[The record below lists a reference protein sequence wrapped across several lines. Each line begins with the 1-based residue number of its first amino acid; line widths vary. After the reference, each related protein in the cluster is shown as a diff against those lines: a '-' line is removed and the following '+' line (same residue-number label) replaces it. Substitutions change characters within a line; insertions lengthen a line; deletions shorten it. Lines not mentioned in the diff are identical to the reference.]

1 LILVLANR
9 LRQQARWAE
18 GMATHPNP
26 PTEASET
33 QPAAESK
40 PQDEEI
46 PRPAPD
52 LRNVAPAAS
61 DEAPAASDEA
71 SAAGDKAS
79 EASEEEKSVGDMTT
93 EVTAGLRELE
103 LDLELTD
110 DLDLGETLDLDEI
123 DLEEAP
129 MSHPLDLARAY
140 IEMGDATSAKTQL
153 AKVIATGSPDEVREA
168 EQLLEQLP
176 H

>member
-1 LILVLANR
+1 V
-9 LRQQARWAE
+9 
-18 GMATHPNP
+18 H
-26 PTEASET
+26 
-33 QPAAESK
+33 
-40 PQDEEI
+40 
-46 PRPAPD
+46 
-52 LRNVAPAAS
+52 
-61 DEAPAASDEA
+61 DEA
-71 SAAGDKAS
+71 SAAGD
-79 EASEEEKSVGDMTT
+79 EAAAVSGAKKGIGDMTA
-93 EVTAGLRELE
+93 EVPADLSEVE

-123 DLEEAP
+123 DGADES

-140 IEMGDATSAKTQL
+140 IEMGDSTSAKTEL

>member
-1 LILVLANR
+1 V
-9 LRQQARWAE
+9 
-18 GMATHPNP
+18 G
-26 PTEASET
+26 
-33 QPAAESK
+33 
-40 PQDEEI
+40 DE
-46 PRPAPD
+46 
-52 LRNVAPAAS
+52 
-61 DEAPAASDEA
+61 
-71 SAAGDKAS
+71 AS
-79 EASEEEKSVGDMTT
+79 EASEEEKSVGDVTT
-93 EVTAGLRELE
+93 EVSAGLSELE

>member
-1 LILVLANR
+1 
-9 LRQQARWAE
+9 
-18 GMATHPNP
+18 
-26 PTEASET
+26 
-33 QPAAESK
+33 
-40 PQDEEI
+40 
-46 PRPAPD
+46 
-52 LRNVAPAAS
+52 
-61 DEAPAASDEA
+61 
-71 SAAGDKAS
+71 
-79 EASEEEKSVGDMTT
+79 TT
-93 EVTAGLRELE
+93 EVSAGLSELE